1 MSTIYVFDDEVS
13 EVSTPAQA
21 DRILLHDASA
31 GLKKYATLSNV
42 GANVLGSLAAANTW
56 AAAQTFTAAA
66 TFNGNVALGN
76 AATDTIGFYGATAV
90 NQGTMTATAVTAL
103 ATVTIEIATAS
114 SATAGFANSTVAK
127 ALALRVPQLQVDL
140 DTLMARID
148 STGLISI
155 TGL

>member
-1 MSTIYVFDDEVS
+1 MSTIYVFDEEVS
-13 EVSTPAQA
+13 ALTTVVSG
-21 DRILLHDASA
+21 DIVLLHDASA
-31 GLKKYATLSNV
+31 GTKKYATL
-42 GANVLGSLAAANTW
+42 ANLAKGVLGD
-56 AAAQTFTAAA
+56 
-66 TFNGNVALGN
+66 
-76 AATDTIGFYGATAV
+76 AATDTIGFYGATPI

-140 DTLMARID
+140 DTLMAKID